1 MIEVP
6 FIARVK
12 FKLREKWSN
21 LIPAELIIRIGAAF
35 TDAL

>member
-1 MIEVP
+1 MIETP

-21 LIPAELIIRIGAAF
+21 LTPDERFIRISAAF

>member
-1 MIEVP
+1 MIEAP

-12 FKLREKWSN
+12 FKLREIWSY
-21 LIPAELIIRIGAAF
+21 LTSAELIIRISAAF